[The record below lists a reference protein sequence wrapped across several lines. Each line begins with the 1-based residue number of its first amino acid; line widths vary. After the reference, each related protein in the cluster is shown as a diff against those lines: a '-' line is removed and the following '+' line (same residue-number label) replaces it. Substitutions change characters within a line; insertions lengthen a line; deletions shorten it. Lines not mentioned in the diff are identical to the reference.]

1 MGSKNKKRTKKGD
14 KSTETAEGGGNR
26 SHEDKLIT
34 DPRFAS
40 VHSDPRFQA
49 APRHK
54 SKVAIDSRFNRMFT
68 DKSFASSSVRIDKRG
83 KRREDSSQHP
93 LKHYYRLESVDERKT
108 GKEKSDDAENDKES
122 GSESESEGKSESDSE
137 KMKKLGRDSSD
148 SEASKFDLNDEEED
162 DNDGDRVSDDSTSST
177 DSDED
182 QGIYSEEEEAVVHEE
197 NIPEIDKETR
207 RLAVVNLDWNQVK
220 QGMWSGPHC
229 IHVLKFRSSL
239 TYDGLVVD
247 LWNFDLYVLLS
258 SFLPK
263 GGQVHRVAV
272 YPSEFGLKRMEEEA
286 IHGPVGLY
294 DDGKE
299 KKENDDDDDNDDDD
313 EIDNEKLRAYELSR
327 LRYYYAVVE
336 CDSCATADY
345 LYKICDGLELERS
358 SNKLDLRFIP
368 DSMEFKHAP
377 RDVATEAPTSYEGV
391 DFHTRALQ
399 HSNIQLTWDEDEP
412 QRSRSLKRKFNADQL
427 AELELEEFM
436 ASDESGTDEEEDD
449 NDAMDEKRHKKQDMY
464 RALIQSGDGSAGEED
479 DEGQDME
486 VTFNTGLEDISKR
499 ILEKKDRKS
508 ETVWEAYNRK
518 RKEKKKARKNR
529 AKDSSE
535 DESSD
540 IDQEP
545 AEQPDDFFIEESPP
559 KGSKEGRGNST
570 RKGKQQQEAAK
581 DDAASRAELELLLA
595 DDKGAETN
603 LKGYNLKL
611 KKSRGKVAKETSEEG
626 KLPTADYDDPRFSSI
641 FTSPL
646 FALDPTD
653 PQFKRSAA
661 YARQIAKKQPEDEQ
675 EMARQERRALPGQPQ
690 LSDDLEKHKNESD
703 QLPSKKEKHELAS
716 LVKSI
721 KMKSNQVP
729 IPSVGKMSRKKG
741 KHSF

>member
-1 MGSKNKKRTKKGD
+1 TSMGSKNKKGTKKSD
-14 KSTETAEGGGNR
+14 KSTETAEGGGGNR

-40 VHSDPRFQA
+40 VNSDPRFHA

-68 DKSFASSSVRIDKRG
+68 DKSFASSSVPIDKRG

-93 LKHYYRLESVDERKT
+93 LKHYYRLESEDERKT
-108 GKEKSDDAENDKES
+108 GKEKSDDAESDEES
-122 GSESESEGKSESDSE
+122 GSESESEKL
-137 KMKKLGRDSSD
+137 KKLGRDSSD
-148 SEASKFDLNDEEED
+148 SEASKLDMNEED
-162 DNDGDRVSDDSTSST
+162 DDDDDGDMVGDDSTSST
-177 DSDED
+177 DSDEER
-182 QGIYSEEEEAVVHEE
+182 GIYSEEEETVVHEE
-197 NIPEIDKETR
+197 NVPEIDKETR
-207 RLAVVNLDWNQVK
+207 RLAVVNLDWSQVK
-220 QGMWSGPHC
+220 A
-229 IHVLKFRSSL
+229 V
-239 TYDGLVVD
+239 
-247 LWNFDLYVLLS
+247 DLYVLLS

-263 GGQVHRVAV
+263 GGQIRRVAV
-272 YPSEFGLKRMEEEA
+272 YPSEFGVKRMEEEA

-299 KKENDDDDDNDDDD
+299 EKENDDNDNDDD

-345 LYKICDGLELERS
+345 LYKTCDGLELERS

-368 DSMEFKHAP
+368 DSREFKHAP
-377 RDVATEAPTSYEGV
+377 RDAATEAPTSYEGV

-449 NDAMDEKRHKKQDMY
+449 NDAMDEKRHKKQNMY
-464 RALIQSGDGSAGEED
+464 CALIQSGDGSAGEED

-545 AEQPDDFFIEESPP
+545 AEQPDDFFIEECPP

-595 DDKGAETN
+595 DDKGADTN

-611 KKSRGKVAKETSEEG
+611 KKSRGKVAKETPEEA

-661 YARQIAKKQPEDEQ
+661 YVRQIAKKQPEDEQ
-675 EMARQERRALPGQPQ
+675 EIARQRHRELPGQPQ
-690 LSDDLEKHKNESD
+690 LSDDLEKRKNESD

-729 IPSVGKMSRKKG
+729 VPSVGKMSRKKG

>member
-1 MGSKNKKRTKKGD
+1 MGSKNKKGTKKGD
-14 KSTETAEGGGNR
+14 KSTETAESGGNR

-83 KRREDSSQHP
+83 KRRDDSSQHP
-93 LKHYYRLESVDERKT
+93 LKHYYRLESEDERKT
-108 GKEKSDDAENDKES
+108 GKEKSDEAESDEES
-122 GSESESEGKSESDSE
+122 GNESESEGKSESDSE

-148 SEASKFDLNDEEED
+148 SEASKLDLNEEEEEEYD
-162 DNDGDRVSDDSTSST
+162 DDGDRVSDDSTSST
-177 DSDED
+177 DSDEE
-182 QGIYSEEEEAVVHEE
+182 QGIHSEEEETVVHEE

-207 RLAVVNLDWNQVK
+207 RLAVVNLDWSQVK
-220 QGMWSGPHC
+220 A
-229 IHVLKFRSSL
+229 V
-239 TYDGLVVD
+239 
-247 LWNFDLYVLLS
+247 DLYVLLS

-263 GGQVHRVAV
+263 GGQIHRVAV

-294 DDGKE
+294 DDGEE
-299 KKENDDDDDNDDDD
+299 KKENDDDDDDDDD
-313 EIDNEKLRAYELSR
+313 NEIDNEKLRAYELSR

-345 LYKICDGLELERS
+345 LYKTCDGLELERS

-368 DSMEFKHAP
+368 DSMEFKHGP
-377 RDVATEAPTSYEGV
+377 RDVAAEAPTSYEGV

-412 QRSRSLKRKFNADQL
+412 QRSRSLKRKFNADQ
-427 AELELEEFM
+427 EFM

-449 NDAMDEKRHKKQDMY
+449 NDAMDEKRHKKQDAY

-499 ILEKKDRKS
+499 ILEKKDRQS

-518 RKEKKKARKNR
+518 RTEKKKARKNR

-545 AEQPDDFFIEESPP
+545 AEQPDDFFIEESPS

-595 DDKGAETN
+595 DDKGADTN

-611 KKSRGKVAKETSEEG
+611 KKSRGKVAKETPEEG

-675 EMARQERRALPGQPQ
+675 EMARQKHRELPGQPQ
-690 LSDDLEKHKNESD
+690 LSDDLEKRKNESD
-703 QLPSKKEKHELAS
+703 QLPSKKEKLELAS

-729 IPSVGKMSRKKG
+729 VPSVGKTSRKKG